1 MNLKYKFHPHLT
13 DWKNIE
19 SLIRENID
27 ENLII
32 ELNDDINISSRPEN
46 FKKTLQIHTKSV
58 VFISR
63 SLKIEE
69 LVIVPTKQEAID
81 IIQIEEI
88 ERLLN

>member
-27 ENLII
+27 KNLII
-32 ELNDDINISSRPEN
+32 ELNDDINISSRSKN
-46 FKKTLQIHTKSV
+46 FKKTLQTHTKSV

-63 SLKIEE
+63 FLKTEE

-88 ERLLN
+88 ERLLD